1 MMNFL
6 RLHDPLLSV
15 LYEDTDI
22 IAIDKPY
29 GFNAHTND
37 SKIEHSTFIEDGLI
51 EIYEKNRGSKLHI
64 IHRLDQTTTGVM
76 IFGKSVESAKKYA
89 EYFFNR
95 HVKKT
100 YWFVT
105 DKTSTNDKYHIDQ
118 VIIHKGRELEANTDF
133 QFVKKSKQYNLWQ
146 AHPHTGRNH
155 QIRIHAEAAGLSLL
169 GDEKYNGKPYPFLCL
184 HNQLIEFPNGV
195 KIESQLPA
203 YFENLDL
210 LNDIFLAK
218 LFFEYDRRQ
227 RLFGFNFDGE
237 IRLVHNLNQSYDPG
251 YTLDQFGEQCVL
263 TWSKD
268 LLTTQDIEKVK
279 YFSSSINKPILLI
292 HNGQEQWIPA
302 IENPKVNESGLKL
315 NQRLQSHWILKN
327 SENKSVLNLFSNS
340 GMMAL
345 ASAKGKASSVTLVE
359 MQKGFL
365 NRSKISFEENQM
377 ASDQIKFLCRDSL
390 TYLEQCL
397 QKKMSFD
404 LIVCDTPAFYRRE
417 KGFFKIEKEL
427 ENLLELCLQVLNNQG
442 CLLFSTQYEDFY
454 INDLKEAFLKVQ
466 KKLKLKDLEINCL
479 LPSMDFER
487 PQEKSNL
494 KSFLIC
500 KL

>member
-1 MMNFL
+1 MNFL

-15 LYEDTDI
+15 LYEDSDI

-37 SKIEHSTFIEDGLI
+37 SKIEHSSFIEDGLI

-89 EYFFNR
+89 EYFFDR
-95 HVKKT
+95 LVKKT

-105 DKTSTNDKYHIDQ
+105 DKTSQTAAHHIDQ
-118 VIIHKGRELEANTDF
+118 IIIHKGRELEASTDF
-133 QFVKKSKQYNLWQ
+133 QFVKKSDRYNLWK

-169 GDEKYNGKPYPFLCL
+169 GDEKYNGRQYPFLCL

-195 KIESQLPA
+195 KIESKLPV
-203 YFENLDL
+203 YFEQLEL

-227 RLFGFNFDGE
+227 RLYGFNFAGQ
-237 IRLVHNLNQSYDPG
+237 IRLVHNLNHSYDPG

-268 LLTTQDIEKVK
+268 LLTTQDIEKIK
-279 YFSSSINKPILLI
+279 YFSECIKKPILLV
-292 HNGQEQWIPA
+292 HNNQEQIISA
-302 IENPKVNESGLKL
+302 DENLKVNPSGTKL
-315 NQRLQSHWILKN
+315 NQRLQSHWVLN
-327 SENKSVLNLFSNS
+327 HSENKSVLNVFSNA
-340 GMMAL
+340 GMTAL
-345 ASAKGKASSVTLVE
+345 AAAQGKAGSVTLVE
-359 MQKGFL
+359 LQKSLL
-365 NRSKISFEENQM
+365 NRSKQAFEDSQM
-377 ASDQIKFLCRDSL
+377 VSEKIKFLCRDSL
-390 TYLEQCL
+390 NYLEQCV
-397 QKKMSFD
+397 QKQICYD
-404 LIVCDTPAFYRRE
+404 LIICDAVSFYRRE
-417 KGFFKIEKEL
+417 KGLFKIEKDL
-427 ENLLELCLQVLNNQG
+427 ENLLELCLKSLNQNGQ
-442 CLLFSTQYEDFY
+442 LLFSTQYEGFY

-466 KKLKLKDLEINCL
+466 KKLAIPELEINCL

-487 PQEKSNL
+487 PQEKANL
-494 KSFLIC
+494 KSFLIF
-500 KL
+500 KK